1 MQVKRAQPL
10 VGLVGALIAGLIAVS
25 SSYVSWILIDK
36 SHLGWAM
43 SRGVAFVAL
52 IVGVLSLLLLFGGFE
67 MSKEVAPSQRTIGV
81 SK

>member
-1 MQVKRAQPL
+1 MQVKRARPL
-10 VGLVGALIAGLIAVS
+10 VGLVSALIAGLIAVS

>member
-1 MQVKRAQPL
+1 MQVKRARSL

-25 SSYVSWILIDK
+25 SAYVSWILIDK
-36 SHLGWAM
+36 SHLGWTI

-67 MSKEVAPSQRTIGV
+67 TSKKVVPSQRTIGV